1 MQGQI
6 PGGKLDG
13 PYSYYLTD
21 VIVYII
27 KSFQVLKILHLYFSQ
42 ANYLLLLCFILLKA
56 YFDLSILC

>member
-13 PYSYYLTD
+13 PYSYCLTD
-21 VIVYII
+21 VNVYII
-27 KSFQVLKILHLYFSQ
+27 RSFQVLKILHLYFSQ
-42 ANYLLLLCFILLKA
+42 ATYPLLLCFILLKA